1 MRYIPIRELQELG
14 FFQSIPKDVIQ
25 TMLNTGH
32 LNEYQK
38 KEVVFRAQDKTE
50 SVYILLSG
58 QVLVY
63 NLTKHGSRKILFLLG
78 KGHLLNHSVL
88 TDRYVSVYCEAA
100 CNIQVLQ
107 IPRKYFARLMEEH
120 YPLAQAVMQEYE
132 RYIWRLSHQ
141 LKNTTGNMQTERKIA
156 AKLWK
161 LARDFGQTGPE
172 GTKISLNINMSL
184 LADLV
189 GAPRENVS
197 RACKRLSE
205 RGLLIYRDRH
215 FILPDPNGLADF
227 YKM

>member
-1 MRYIPIRELQELG
+1 MRYIPIGELQELS
-14 FFQSIPKDVIQ
+14 FFQSIPKDIIQ
-25 TMLNTGH
+25 TMLNTGA
-32 LNEYQK
+32 LREYRK
-38 KEVVFRAQDKTE
+38 KEIVFHAQDKTT

-63 NLTKHGSRKILFLLG
+63 NLTKHGNRKILFLLG
-78 KGHLLNHSVL
+78 EGHLLNHSVL
-88 TDRYVSVYCEAA
+88 TDHHVSVYCEAA
-100 CNIQVLQ
+100 CDIKVLQ
-107 IPRKYFARLMEEH
+107 IPQKYFTQLMQEH

-161 LARDFGQTGPE
+161 LARDFGRVSPE

-197 RACKRLSE
+197 RACKSLSE
-205 RGLLIYRDRH
+205 RGLLIYRDRR
-215 FILPDPNGLADF
+215 FILPDPDGLADF

>member
-1 MRYIPIRELQELG
+1 MRYIPIRELQELS
-14 FFQSIPKDVIQ
+14 FFQSIPRDVIQ
-25 TMLNTGH
+25 TMVNTGILNTY
-32 LNEYQK
+32 EK
-38 KEVVFRAQDKTE
+38 KELLFRAQDKTQ

-63 NLTKHGSRKILFLLG
+63 NLTKHGSRKILFLLD

-88 TDRYVSVYCEAA
+88 TDRHVSVYCEASSKV
-100 CNIQVLQ
+100 QVLQ
-107 IPRKYFARLMEEH
+107 IPRKYFAALMQEH
-120 YPLAQAVMQEYE
+120 YALSQAVMQEYE

-161 LARDFGQTGPE
+161 LARDFGKVSPQ
-172 GTKISLNINMSL
+172 GTKISLNINMTL

-189 GAPRENVS
+189 GAPRENIS
-197 RACKRLSE
+197 RACKSLSE
-205 RGLLIYRDRH
+205 RGLIIYEDRH
-215 FILPDPNGLADF
+215 FILPDPDSLADF